1 MGEPQQVSALPPP
14 PMQYIKEYTDEN
26 IQEGLAPKPPP
37 PIKDSY
43 MMFGNQFQCD
53 DLIIRPLES
62 QGIERLHPMQFDH
75 KKELRKLNM
84 SILINFLDLLDILIR
99 SPGSIKREEKLEDLK
114 LLFVHVHHLINEYR
128 PHQARETL
136 RVMMEVQKRQRLETA
151 ERFQKH
157 LERVI
162 EMIQNCLASLPDD
175 LPHSEAGMRV
185 KTEPMDADDSNN
197 CTGQNEQQRE
207 NSDSLKGAY
216 VSQVGQNADLPC
228 TYSPA
233 TTENLVP
240 VCWGRGPC
248 PVFECYSLVLRTDG
262 RNVTFQTSS
271 RYLLKRDLHKGDVT
285 LTIKNV
291 TLADSGTYCCRIQFP
306 GPMNDRKSNLELII
320 KPAKVTPAWT
330 PWRDITTAFPRMLTT
345 KGPVSE
351 TQTLETL
358 RNKDQTEISTLAT
371 ELQDMGAT
379 TTTGLYIGAGV
390 SAGLALILISGG
402 FILKC
407 NLITLANLS
416 PSGLANT
423 VAEGRHPEENIYIIE
438 ENVYEV
444 EDPFE
449 YCWSVKSGQQS

>member
-207 NSDSLKGAY
+207 NS
-216 VSQVGQNADLPC
+216 
-228 TYSPA
+228 
-233 TTENLVP
+233 
-240 VCWGRGPC
+240 
-248 PVFECYSLVLRTDG
+248 
-262 RNVTFQTSS
+262 
-271 RYLLKRDLHKGDVT
+271 
-285 LTIKNV
+285 
-291 TLADSGTYCCRIQFP
+291 
-306 GPMNDRKSNLELII
+306 
-320 KPAKVTPAWT
+320 AKVTPAWT

-345 KGPVSE
+345 KEPVSE

-358 RNKDQTEISTLAT
+358 HNKNQTEISTLAT

-390 SAGLALILISGG
+390 SAGLVLILISGG
-402 FILKC
+402 FILKFLS
-407 NLITLANLS
+407 NHRINNSPILIKLVFFLS
-416 PSGLANT
+416 PYPLVDDNLYFYKLKC
-423 VAEGRHPEENIYIIE
+423 HP
-438 ENVYEV
+438 
-444 EDPFE
+444 
-449 YCWSVKSGQQS
+449 